1 MSGCVC
7 AKIENPYPPFF
18 KPKHHLS
25 SPQGVWNVF
34 WIPMLFQAKTKPR
47 QSKGKAHA
55 AKQKPSQCKEK
66 GRQRPSQRQAKA
78 RPTCGVNEKRI
89 GCSIIA
95 MYSWS
100 DAIDLFCLGVW
111 STASEFAF
119 GSGKRTP
126 TLLESNLSMF
136 QEMGHSLHTSISN
149 SYSEGRTVWQRMCPI
164 QIGVCV

>member
-1 MSGCVC
+1 
-7 AKIENPYPPFF
+7 
-18 KPKHHLS
+18 
-25 SPQGVWNVF
+25 
-34 WIPMLFQAKTKPR
+34 MLFQAKTKPR

-55 AKQKPSQCKEK
+55 AKQKPSQCKEQ
-66 GRQRPSQRQAKA
+66 GRQRQWQRQAKA
-78 RPTCGVNEKRI
+78 RPTHRGVNEKRI

-100 DAIDLFCLGVW
+100 DAIDLFCLGFW

-126 TLLESNLSMF
+126 TLLESSLSMF

-149 SYSEGRTVWQRMCPI
+149 GYSEGRTVWKRMCPM
-164 QIGVCV
+164 QIGVCEFVCLGVFV

>member
-1 MSGCVC
+1 
-7 AKIENPYPPFF
+7 
-18 KPKHHLS
+18 
-25 SPQGVWNVF
+25 
-34 WIPMLFQAKTKPR
+34 MLFQAKTKPR

-55 AKQKPSQCKEK
+55 AKQKPSQCNEK

-78 RPTCGVNEKRI
+78 RPTHCGVNEKRI

-100 DAIDLFCLGVW
+100 DAIDLFCLGFLP
-111 STASEFAF
+111 TASEFAF

-136 QEMGHSLHTSISN
+136 QVKGHSLHTSIAN
-149 SYSEGRTVWQRMCPI
+149 GYSEGRAVWKRMCAM
-164 QIGVCV
+164 QNGVCECVCLGVFV